1 MSSARLRPFG
11 PGGRRVPV
19 VGQGTWKMGQSKAAE
34 VAALRRGLELGL
46 WHLDTAELYGA
57 AEDVTGEVVAG
68 ARRDALFLVSKVLP
82 QNATRR
88 GTVEACE
95 RSLRRLRTDHLDVYL
110 LHWRGRVPLEET
122 MRGLEELVKAGK
134 TRALG
139 VSNFD
144 VDDLE
149 EAEAALGPGKL
160 ACNQVY
166 YDLEHRG
173 VERRVLPWCQ
183 ARGVAL
189 VGYSPF
195 GNAAP
200 VDAKTPGGR
209 VVAEVA
215 ARRGATVAQ
224 VTLAFLTRLEGTF
237 TIPKASRAA
246 HVEDNAKALHLELA
260 PDDVAAIDRAFPAPA
275 RDGPLQTI

>member
-1 MSSARLRPFG
+1 MTSARLRPFG
-11 PGGRRVPV
+11 PAGRQVPV
-19 VGQGTWKMGQSKAAE
+19 VGQGTWKMGRARAAE

-68 ARRDALFLVSKVLP
+68 TRREALFLVSKVLP

-122 MRGLEELVKAGK
+122 LRALEELVKAGK

-149 EAEAALGPGKL
+149 EAEAALGPGRL

-200 VDAKTPGGR
+200 IDAATPGGR
-209 VVAEVA
+209 VLAEVA
-215 ARRGATVAQ
+215 ARRGATIAQ

-246 HVEDNAKALHLELA
+246 HVEDNAKALHLALSPE
-260 PDDVAAIDRAFPAPA
+260 DVAAIDRAFPAPA
-275 RDGPLQTI
+275 RDGPLQTL